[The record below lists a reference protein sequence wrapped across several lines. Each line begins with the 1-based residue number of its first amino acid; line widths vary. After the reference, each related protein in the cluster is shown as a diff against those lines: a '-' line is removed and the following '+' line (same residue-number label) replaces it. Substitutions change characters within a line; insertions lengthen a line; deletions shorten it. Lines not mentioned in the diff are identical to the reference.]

1 MKKLLT
7 ALAVILTLSTV
18 SVSAKVIGTVNG
30 YSITEKEA
38 NQLLKFLKVKAKYSQ
53 LKPEFK
59 KEIVTRLAVDKLVI
73 KTAYKS
79 LSKKERDFVIANA
92 YMAKKTRGIKISDA
106 EAKKAYNKNKNTIF
120 KKKNGKIVP
129 FKKVKNI
136 IKMQLKQKK
145 VIDKMMKKAKI
156 VVK

>member
-7 ALAVILTLSTV
+7 AFAVILTLTTA

-30 YSITEKEA
+30 YAITEKEA
-38 NQLLKFLKVKAKYSQ
+38 NNLLKVLTKGKVKYAQ
-53 LKPEFK
+53 LSPKDK
-59 KEIVTRLAVDKLVI
+59 REIVKRLAVDKLVI

-92 YMAKKTRGIKISDA
+92 WMAKKIRGVRVTNA
-106 EAKKAYNKNKNTIF
+106 EAKKAYNANKRLF
-120 KKKNGKIVP
+120 KRNGKIVP
-129 FKKVKNI
+129 FSKVKNL
-136 IKMQLKQKK
+136 IKIQLRQKK
-145 VIDKMMKKAKI
+145 VVDRLMKKAKI